1 MPAIRLGA
9 RSFDV
14 SRSMPAVYPGPMSKQ
29 PGETTASDE
38 AFPLEAVTGTIIAG
52 AFSVFR
58 AFGYGFVEPVY
69 RRALGIDL
77 TRRGGRV
84 EQEVKYELFH
94 FGEPVGCYKADMVVD
109 SRVIVETKTGLIL
122 DPLAQVQL
130 LNYLCAAQLPLGLVL
145 YFGPRGVK
153 AKRLIWNGKPKSVAR
168 QT

>member
-1 MPAIRLGA
+1 MAKRPR
-9 RSFDV
+9 
-14 SRSMPAVYPGPMSKQ
+14 
-29 PGETTASDE
+29 ETTESDE
-38 AFPLEAVTGTIIAG
+38 AFPLNAVTGTIIAA

-58 AFGYGFVEPVY
+58 SFGYGFLEPVY
-69 RRALGIDL
+69 RRALGVDL
-77 TRRGGRV
+77 NRRGVRV

-130 LNYLCAAQLPLGLVL
+130 LNYLCAAQLPLGLVI
-145 YFGPRGVK
+145 YFGPKGVK
-153 AKRLIWNGKPKSVAR
+153 AKRLIWNGQPKSVAR